1 MDPIFNF
8 YLYLIETVISLFYY
22 DYTLVANNI
31 LKPISFA
38 LSVIF
43 AFFTIWSI
51 VKLREVVKSMKT
63 PMAKEPIFVPK
74 ALPENIEG
82 WNKIVE
88 KSQSMDENQ
97 RKFAII
103 EADTLIDKILGL
115 AGYDGENLGA
125 KLKQVE
131 RGDIESLDDLWEAH
145 KVRNRIA
152 HEANYK
158 LSQEYTKAAISRYE
172 KVLKELE
179 YI

>member
-1 MDPIFNF
+1 MDAIFNF
-8 YLYLIETVISLFYY
+8 YLYLIETIINLFYY
-22 DYTLVANNI
+22 DYRILINNI
-31 LKPISFA
+31 LKPVSFA

-43 AFFTIWSI
+43 AFFTVWSI
-51 VKLREVVKSMKT
+51 VKLNKVLKTMKT

-103 EADTLIDKILGL
+103 EADTLIEKILAL

-158 LSQEYTKAAISRYE
+158 LSIEYTKAAISRYE

>member
-1 MDPIFNF
+1 MDAIFDF
-8 YLYLIETVISLFYY
+8 YIYLIETIVSLFYY
-22 DYTLVANNI
+22 DYSVVANNI

-43 AFFTIWSI
+43 AFFTVWSI
-51 VKLREVVKSMKT
+51 VKFREIVKSMKT
-63 PMAKEPIFVPK
+63 PVKEKIYVPK
-74 ALPENIEG
+74 VLPENIEY

-88 KSQSMDENQ
+88 KSRSTDENQ
-97 RKFAII
+97 RKFALI

-131 RGDIESLDDLWEAH
+131 RGDVESLDDLWEAH

-158 LSQEYTKAAISRYE
+158 LSLEYTEAAISRYE
-172 KVLKELE
+172 KALKELE

>member
-1 MDPIFNF
+1 MQGFFDI
-8 YLYLIETVISLFYY
+8 YIYIVESITGLFYY
-22 DYTLVANNI
+22 DYKIFISNI
-31 LKPISFA
+31 IKPISFA
-38 LSVIF
+38 FSIIF
-43 AFFTIWSI
+43 GFLTIWSI
-51 VKLREVVKSMKT
+51 LQLKVIMKSMKT
-63 PMAKEPIFVPK
+63 SVKEKIFVPK
-74 ALPENIEG
+74 GLPENIEY
-82 WNKIVE
+82 WNKILE
-88 KSQSMDENQ
+88 KSRSMDENQ
-97 RKFAII
+97 RKFALI

-158 LSQEYTKAAISRYE
+158 LSLEHTKAAISRYA